1 MALPA
6 WHPLEFERRR
16 PFLEARTRIARALRS
31 WFEEQDFLE
40 ADTPC
45 LQVSPGLEPHLKAFE
60 TELAEPF
67 AENSRRLYLHTSPEF
82 AMKKL
87 LAAGVPRL
95 FQLAHCFRNEER
107 SPTHH
112 PEFTMLEWYRAGA
125 DLNVLMS
132 DCEGLLKAA
141 LHAAGKDKFVWRGK
155 ACDASRPWRRMT
167 VAEAFMDF
175 AGIDVLASISDKD
188 EPDPRPLAESAR
200 KIGLSTQPGDRWED
214 IFFRLFLEKIEPHL
228 GSEVPTFLIGYPLC
242 MAALARPDP
251 ANAELALR
259 FELYVSGLEL
269 ANAFA
274 ELTDS
279 NEQRRRF
286 ERDQKL
292 KERLYGKTYP
302 IDEDFLSAL
311 PHMPECSGIAL
322 GFDRLVM
329 LAVHADT
336 IDDVIWLPVIRP

>member
-1 MALPA
+1 MSLPA
-6 WHPLEFERRR
+6 WHPSEFERRR
-16 PFLEARTRIARALRS
+16 PFLEARTRIAKALRS
-31 WFEEQDFLE
+31 WFDEQDFQE
-40 ADTPC
+40 TDTPC

-67 AENSRRLYLHTSPEF
+67 AENSRRMYLHTSPEF

-112 PEFTMLEWYRAGA
+112 LEFTMLEWYRAGA
-125 DLNVLMS
+125 DLNVLMA

-141 LHAAGKDKFVWRGK
+141 LRAAGKDKFAWQGK
-155 ACDASRPWRRMT
+155 ACDASRPWKRLT
-167 VAEAFMDF
+167 VAEAFQDY
-175 AGIDVLASISDKD
+175 AGIEIMASISDKD

-200 KIGLSTQPGDRWED
+200 KLGLSTQPSDRWED
-214 IFFRLFLEKIEPHL
+214 VFFRIFLEKIEPHL
-228 GSEVPTFLIGYPLC
+228 GSDAPTFLTGYPLC

-251 ANAELALR
+251 TDENLASR

-286 ERDQKL
+286 ERDQRL
-292 KERLYGKTYP
+292 KQRLYGHTYP

-311 PHMPECSGIAL
+311 SLMPECSGIAL

-329 LAVHADT
+329 LAMHADM
-336 IDDVIWLPVIRP
+336 IDDVIWLPVISP

>member
-6 WHPLEFERRR
+6 WHPSEFRRRR
-16 PFLEARTRIARALRS
+16 PFLEARSRIGKALRA

-40 ADTPC
+40 TDTPC
-45 LQVSPGLEPHLKAFE
+45 LQLSPGLEPHLKAFE

-67 AENSRRLYLHTSPEF
+67 AEASQRLYLHTSPEF

-125 DLNVLMS
+125 GLNELME

-141 LHAAGKDKFVWRGK
+141 LLASGQENFSWRGRV
-155 ACDASRPWRRMT
+155 CDANKPWRRLS
-167 VAEAFMDF
+167 VAEAFQDF
-175 AGIDVLASISDKD
+175 AGIDVMATISDRD
-188 EPDPRPLAESAR
+188 DPDPRPLAESAR
-200 KIGLSTQPGDRWED
+200 RIGLSTQPIDRWED
-214 IFFRLFLEKIEPHL
+214 VFFRIFLDRIEPRL
-228 GSEVPTFLIGYPLC
+228 GADVPTFLTDYPLC
-242 MAALARPDP
+242 MAALAKPNPDKP
-251 ANAELALR
+251 DLALR

-286 ERDQKL
+286 EHDQKL
-292 KERLYGKTYP
+292 KERLYGNSYP

-311 PHMPECSGIAL
+311 LHIPESSGIAL

-329 LAVHADT
+329 LAAHANM